1 MGWSSPALP
10 PCHCPRS
17 VTSPSTWPTEWASSQ
32 QRFPRRA
39 SAEAMTRTI
48 PGWSSTGRV
57 AVSWSSSPGSAR
69 FELSREEVV
78 LLADESG
85 DPDLVTHLL
94 LDHVLPRVVALRGDL
109 MLHGAGAVGPSGR
122 AHLLLGPTGT
132 GKSTLVTA
140 LAAGGW
146 ALLDDDGI
154 RVLNVEGVPHAV
166 PGYAGVRLLPDA
178 AEAVLPGVVRGRPMA
193 RGHAKRRFAVDGLA
207 LRMADGP
214 APIAGLYVLERT
226 ANERPSVDR
235 MGFGEAVGASP
246 STGSIWRMSR
256 QRSPERPSSGP
267 RRSPRPFPSGA
278 CGVPMGSNTSIGRW
292 RSWLSSMPDRRV
304 ISRTVP
310 PAACRARRR
319 RRPVPSAPHGYPP
332 RPPARRATRGSGRRG
347 GLSRSGGR

>member
-1 MGWSSPALP
+1 MNYRVHGLVVASPTALP
-10 PCHCPRS
+10 LPEIGDES
-17 VTSPSTWPTEWASSQ
+17 VDVAYRVGLESAALPAPSFSRGDDEDDPWVVEHW
-32 QRFPRRA
+32 
-39 SAEAMTRTI
+39 E
-48 PGWSSTGRV
+48 GGRLV
-57 AVSWSSSPGSAR
+57 VEFTGSAR

-140 LAAGGW
+140 LGAGGW

-178 AEAVLPGVVRGRPMA
+178 AEAVLPGVVGGRPMA

-207 LRMADGP
+207 LGMAEGP

-235 MGFGEAVGASP
+235 MGFGEAVGAI
-246 STGSIWRMSR
+246 TEHGFHLAD
-256 QRSPERPSSGP
+256 E
-267 RRSPRPFPSGA
+267 
-278 CGVPMGSNTSIGRW
+278 
-292 RSWLSSMPDRRV
+292 
-304 ISRTVP
+304 
-310 PAACRARRR
+310 PAAITREAFERASTLAAAV
-319 RRPVPSAPHGYPP
+319 PVWRLRCAHGLEHLD
-332 RPPARRATRGSGRRG
+332 RTLALLAELDATDRG
-347 GLSRSGGR
+347 